1 VIERAT
7 LPVESLTVD
16 PLQSRNQAWQGDE
29 RDQQLAASIDE
40 DGLYHDVLVRPL
52 DAVDVGVTTDTPDSS
67 EPDHA
72 DNSSEPEYAIIAGS
86 RRYHA
91 AMEAGHE
98 TLPCKILTVD
108 DLDAAWASLNEN
120 TDRRDLSEQELAN
133 QLNLIYELVRPRA
146 GAESSD
152 IGAGSISESLSNR
165 RFETERAALEHLAKR
180 QYGRTDDN
188 AVSLIKGHL
197 RTANLP
203 PVLQALFKDSDER
216 TAREQK
222 ALDNYG
228 IGARTTLGSGDGK
241 SGTSREVVALHDAL
255 TDQLATDS
263 LDATDAVL
271 DAVGSIQHDTM
282 SEQELRRS
290 LRDFRNEV
298 STELDSTAVD
308 EQNQAFR
315 DTLQRHAEDLREL
328 HEEVEPQRPFKRVD
342 VMGPKTHQ
350 HSRWH
355 AHAMQSRDADSHG
368 ELVRKLYTE
377 RLEELA
383 DQREWD

>member
-1 VIERAT
+1 MIERAT

-16 PLQSRNQAWQGDE
+16 PLQSRNQAWRGDE

-67 EPDHA
+67 ESTHD
-72 DNSSEPEYAIIAGS
+72 DTSQPEYAIIAGS

-133 QLNLIYELVRPRA
+133 QLNLIYELVRPQSDEESVVPGEKHTAA
-146 GAESSD
+146 GLPVD
-152 IGAGSISESLSNR
+152 
-165 RFETERAALEHLAKR
+165 RFETEQAALEYLAER
-180 QYGRTDDN
+180 HYGRTDDS
-188 AVSLIKGHL
+188 AISLIKGHL

-203 PVLQALFKDSDER
+203 PALQALFKDSKER

-241 SGTSREVVALHDAL
+241 SGTSREVVALHDTLA
-255 TDQLATDS
+255 DQLAVDS
-263 LDATDAVL
+263 LDATNAVL
-271 DAVGSIQHDTM
+271 DAVGSLQHDTM

-290 LRDFRNEV
+290 LRDFRSEV
-298 STELDSTAVD
+298 STELDSSAVD

-315 DTLQRHAEDLREL
+315 DTLQRYADDLREL

-342 VMGPKTHQ
+342 VFGPETHQ

-355 AHAMQSRDADSHG
+355 VHAMQSRDVDSHG
-368 ELVRKLYTE
+368 ELVRELYTE

-383 DQREWD
+383 DKRGWD